1 MQTRQRIAIAQNVFS
16 SGSPSPSPSP
26 PATPHSAPSLLAAS
40 LPRRARLVGAPSG
53 PNALNGSSVVIHLY
67 VEEVDAITARAVDA
81 GAKITM
87 PVQDMF

>member
-1 MQTRQRIAIAQNVFS
+1 
-16 SGSPSPSPSP
+16 
-26 PATPHSAPSLLAAS
+26 
-40 LPRRARLVGAPSG
+40 
-53 PNALNGSSVVIHLY
+53 VIHLY